1 MSVQEPPGPSTSV
14 AVARSSREGK
24 PSTAGPHAVRDDA
37 DPTPRPAWARFA
49 ALGDSFTEGM
59 QDVLRPDGRHRGW
72 ADRVAQ
78 SLADDGPAPSIA
90 YANLA
95 VRGRLL
101 PQVIAEQVPA
111 ALRLEPDLVTLGA
124 GVNDAMR
131 RHFDLDAL
139 ATALETGVRDLRRS
153 GADVVLFAFGDPS
166 RRSLTLG
173 PIRGRIRSLNSAV
186 HAIAEHHGCRV
197 VDFWGV
203 AVFDSDELWDPD
215 RLHLSPAGHTRAALA
230 VREALGRGDASWRT
244 PLVEAPRPGVFSRA
258 ADHARWTRDHAG
270 PWIARRLRGESSGD
284 EVTPKEPSWVHIHSR
299 GQVSTGR

>member
-1 MSVQEPPGPSTSV
+1 MSVQRPPGHSTSV
-14 AVARSSREGK
+14 GGARSSREGK
-24 PSTAGPHAVRDDA
+24 PSTAGPHAVRA
-37 DPTPRPAWARFA
+37 PQDPQDPPTTWTRFA

-59 QDVLRPDGRHRGW
+59 QDVLRPDGRHLGW
-72 ADRVAQ
+72 ADRVAR
-78 SLADDGPAPSIA
+78 SLADDAEVPIA

-131 RHFDLDAL
+131 RHFDLDAM
-139 ATALETGVRDLRRS
+139 ATALEGGVRDLRRS
-153 GADVVLFAFGDPS
+153 GVDVVLFAFGDPG

-173 PIRGRIRSLNSAV
+173 PIRGRIRSLNTAV

-197 VDFWGV
+197 VDFWGA
-203 AVFDSDELWDPD
+203 AVFDADELWDAD
-215 RLHLSPAGHTRAALA
+215 RLHLSPTGHACAALA

-244 PLVEAPRPGVFSRA
+244 PLVAASRPGALSRM
-258 ADHARWTRDHAG
+258 ADHARWTKDHAG
-270 PWIARRLRGESSGD
+270 PWMVRRLRGGSSGD
-284 EVTPKEPSWVHIHSR
+284 QIVPKDAAWVQIHSEGR
-299 GQVSTGR
+299 ASTGG